1 MNKEATI
8 KSALTPFLKDA
19 DIRKAMD
26 IFHKDYADIT
36 PYQIQRFVHE
46 ITQNNPTKEYRSNI
60 RRSLMKALSDYQ
72 MGAAKPQPMTHDIPN
87 LGQNKPVTHP
97 SSSQVAISKQKPDP
111 ISSPISS
118 PIFSQTSSQIAA
130 FELLIDSFMAQFSPL
145 LGSQILDSVKQT
157 IHQHHNSSKSRGFGL
172 LARKAETNQVL
183 TLTMIHFFDQFF
195 GGDKQSALTMSLTDA
210 DTAGFR
216 TILSLFYQQA
226 CQWAGPSD
234 ADIALAQ
241 ANKITKAKFD
251 ISLVE
256 KFM

>member
-46 ITQNNPTKEYRSNI
+46 ITQDNETKEYRSNI

-72 MGAAKPQPMTHDIPN
+72 MGAANPQPMTHDIPN
-87 LGQNKPVTHP
+87 LGQNSPVTHP
-97 SSSQVAISKQKPDP
+97 SSSQVAIANQQPDP
-111 ISSPISS
+111 LSS
-118 PIFSQTSSQIAA
+118 PIFSQTSSQTSSQIAA

-172 LARKAETNQVL
+172 LARRAETNQAL
-183 TLTMIHFFDQFF
+183 TLTMIHFFDQLFS
-195 GGDKQSALTMSLTDA
+195 GDKQNALTMALTDA

-226 CQWAGPSD
+226 CQWAGPTD

-251 ISLVE
+251 VSLVE

>member
-19 DIRKAMD
+19 DIRKAME

-46 ITQNNPTKEYRSNI
+46 ITQDNATKEYRSNI

-72 MGAAKPQPMTHDIPN
+72 MGAVNPQPMTHDIPD
-87 LGQNKPVTHP
+87 LGQNRLVTHP
-97 SSSQVAISKQKPDP
+97 SSSQIAIANQKPDA
-111 ISSPISS
+111 ISSE
-118 PIFSQTSSQIAA
+118 IAA

-145 LGSQILDSVKQT
+145 LGSQILDSVKQR

-172 LARKAETNQVL
+172 LARRAETNQAL

-195 GGDKQSALTMSLTDA
+195 GGDKQNALTMSLNDA

-226 CQWAGPSD
+226 CQWAGPTD

-251 ISLVE
+251 VSLVE

>member
-46 ITQNNPTKEYRSNI
+46 ITQDNATKEYRSNI

-72 MGAAKPQPMTHDIPN
+72 MGAVNPQPMTHDIPD
-87 LGQNKPVTHP
+87 LGQNRPVTHP
-97 SSSQVAISKQKPDP
+97 SSSQVAISNQKPDAL
-111 ISSPISS
+111 SSPI
-118 PIFSQTSSQIAA
+118 SSQIAA
-130 FELLIDSFMAQFSPL
+130 FELLIDSFTAQFSPL

-172 LARKAETNQVL
+172 LARKAETNQAL

-226 CQWAGPSD
+226 CQWAGPTD

-251 ISLVE
+251 VSLVE

>member
-46 ITQNNPTKEYRSNI
+46 ITQDNETKEYRSNI

-72 MGAAKPQPMTHDIPN
+72 MGAANPQPMTHDIPN
-87 LGQNKPVTHP
+87 LGQSSPVTHP
-97 SSSQVAISKQKPDP
+97 SSSQLAIANQKSDSISKP
-111 ISSPISS
+111 I
-118 PIFSQTSSQIAA
+118 SSQIAA

-172 LARKAETNQVL
+172 LARKAETNQAL

-226 CQWAGPSD
+226 CQWAGPTD

-251 ISLVE
+251 VSLVE

>member
-8 KSALTPFLKDA
+8 KSALIPFLKDA

-46 ITQNNPTKEYRSNI
+46 ITQDNPTKEYRSNI

-72 MGAAKPQPMTHDIPN
+72 MGAAKPQPITHDIPD
-87 LGQNKPVTHP
+87 LGQNSAVIYP
-97 SSSQVAISKQKPDP
+97 STSQVAIANQKYD
-111 ISSPISS
+111 SVSS

-130 FELLIDSFMAQFSPL
+130 FELLIDSFMVQFLPL

-172 LARKAETNQVL
+172 LARKAETNQAL

-226 CQWAGPSD
+226 CQWAGPTD

-251 ISLVE
+251 VSLVE

>member
-1 MNKEATI
+1 MNKESTI

-46 ITQNNPTKEYRSNI
+46 ITQDNATKEYRSNI

-72 MGAAKPQPMTHDIPN
+72 MGAVNPQPMTHDIPD
-87 LGQNKPVTHP
+87 LGQNSPVNHP
-97 SSSQVAISKQKPDP
+97 SPSQLAISNQKPDP
-111 ISSPISS
+111 ISKP
-118 PIFSQTSSQIAA
+118 TSSQIAA
-130 FELLIDSFMAQFSPL
+130 FELLIDSFTAQFSPL

-172 LARKAETNQVL
+172 LARRAETNQAL

-195 GGDKQSALTMSLTDA
+195 GGDKQNALTMSLTDA

-226 CQWAGPSD
+226 CQWAGPTD

-251 ISLVE
+251 VSLVE

>member
-46 ITQNNPTKEYRSNI
+46 ITQDNETKEYRSNI

-72 MGAAKPQPMTHDIPN
+72 MGAANPQPMTHDIPN
-87 LGQNKPVTHP
+87 LGQNRLVIHP
-97 SSSQVAISKQKPDP
+97 SPSQVAISNQKPDAISDP
-111 ISSPISS
+111 ISS
-118 PIFSQTSSQIAA
+118 QTSNQIAA
-130 FELLIDSFMAQFSPL
+130 FELLIDSFTAQFSPL
-145 LGSQILDSVKQT
+145 LGSQILHSVKQT

-172 LARKAETNQVL
+172 LARRVETNQAL

-195 GGDKQSALTMSLTDA
+195 GGDKQSALTMSLNDA

-226 CQWAGPSD
+226 CQWAGPTD
-234 ADIALAQ
+234 ADMALAQ

-251 ISLVE
+251 VSLVE

>member
-19 DIRKAMD
+19 DIRKAME
-26 IFHKDYADIT
+26 IFHKNYADIT

-46 ITQNNPTKEYRSNI
+46 ITQDNETKEYRSNI

-72 MGAAKPQPMTHDIPN
+72 MGAVNPQPMTHDIPD
-87 LGQNKPVTHP
+87 LGQNSAVIHS
-97 SSSQVAISKQKPDP
+97 SSSQVAISNQKPDP
-111 ISSPISS
+111 ISSPI
-118 PIFSQTSSQIAA
+118 SSQIAA

-172 LARKAETNQVL
+172 LARKAETNQAL

-195 GGDKQSALTMSLTDA
+195 GGDKQNALTMSLTDA

-226 CQWAGPSD
+226 CQWAGPTD

-251 ISLVE
+251 VSLVE

>member
-46 ITQNNPTKEYRSNI
+46 ITQDNETKEYRSNI

-72 MGAAKPQPMTHDIPN
+72 MGAAKPQPITHDIPD
-87 LGQNKPVTHP
+87 LGQNSAVIHS
-97 SSSQVAISKQKPDP
+97 SSSQVAISNQKPDAISDP
-111 ISSPISS
+111 ISS
-118 PIFSQTSSQIAA
+118 QTSNQIAA
-130 FELLIDSFMAQFSPL
+130 FELLIDSFTAQFSPL
-145 LGSQILDSVKQT
+145 LGSQILDSVRQT
-157 IHQHHNSSKSRGFGL
+157 IHQHHNLSKSRGFGL
-172 LARKAETNQVL
+172 LARKAETNQAL

-216 TILSLFYQQA
+216 TILSIFYQQA
-226 CQWAGPSD
+226 CQWAGPTD

-251 ISLVE
+251 VSLVE

>member
-46 ITQNNPTKEYRSNI
+46 ITQDNETKEYRSNI

-72 MGAAKPQPMTHDIPN
+72 MGAANPQPMTHDIPD
-87 LGQNKPVTHP
+87 LGQNSPVTHP
-97 SSSQVAISKQKPDP
+97 STSQVAISNQKPDP
-111 ISSPISS
+111 ISKPI
-118 PIFSQTSSQIAA
+118 SSQIAA

-145 LGSQILDSVKQT
+145 LGSQILDSVKQM

-172 LARKAETNQVL
+172 LARKAETNQAL

-195 GGDKQSALTMSLTDA
+195 DGDKQSALTMSLTDA
-210 DTAGFR
+210 DTVGFR

-226 CQWAGPSD
+226 CQWAGPTD

-251 ISLVE
+251 VSLVE

>member
-46 ITQNNPTKEYRSNI
+46 ITQDNATKEYRSNI

-72 MGAAKPQPMTHDIPN
+72 MGAAKPQPMTHDIPD
-87 LGQNKPVTHP
+87 LGQNSAVTHP
-97 SSSQVAISKQKPDP
+97 SHSQVAIANQKSDP
-111 ISSPISS
+111 ISSPISKLK
-118 PIFSQTSSQIAA
+118 SSQIAA
-130 FELLIDSFMAQFSPL
+130 FDLLIDSFMVQFSPL

-172 LARKAETNQVL
+172 LARKAETNQAL

-226 CQWAGPSD
+226 CQWAGPTD

-251 ISLVE
+251 VSLVE

>member
-26 IFHKDYADIT
+26 IFHKNYADIT

-46 ITQNNPTKEYRSNI
+46 ITQDNETKEYRSNI

-72 MGAAKPQPMTHDIPN
+72 MGAANPQPITHDIPD
-87 LGQNKPVTHP
+87 LGQNRLVIHP
-97 SSSQVAISKQKPDP
+97 SPSQVAISNQKPDAISDP
-111 ISSPISS
+111 ISS
-118 PIFSQTSSQIAA
+118 QTSNQIAA
-130 FELLIDSFMAQFSPL
+130 FELLIDSFTAQFSPL
-145 LGSQILDSVKQT
+145 LGSQILDSVRQT

-172 LARKAETNQVL
+172 LARKAETNQAL

-226 CQWAGPSD
+226 CQWAGPTD

-251 ISLVE
+251 VSLVE

>member
-46 ITQNNPTKEYRSNI
+46 ITQDNETKEYRSNI

-72 MGAAKPQPMTHDIPN
+72 MGAVNPQPMTHDIPD
-87 LGQNKPVTHP
+87 LGQNSPVTHP
-97 SSSQVAISKQKPDP
+97 SSSQVAISNQKPDA
-111 ISSPISS
+111 ISS
-118 PIFSQTSSQIAA
+118 PIFSQTSNQIAA

-145 LGSQILDSVKQT
+145 LGSQILDSVRQT
-157 IHQHHNSSKSRGFGL
+157 IHQHHNLSKSRGFGL
-172 LARKAETNQVL
+172 LARKAETNQAL

-226 CQWAGPSD
+226 CQWAGPTD

-241 ANKITKAKFD
+241 ANKIAKAKFD
-251 ISLVE
+251 VSLVE

>member
-46 ITQNNPTKEYRSNI
+46 ITQDNETKEYRSNI

-72 MGAAKPQPMTHDIPN
+72 MGAVNSQPITHDIPD
-87 LGQNKPVTHP
+87 LGQNRPVTHP
-97 SSSQVAISKQKPDP
+97 SSSQIAIANQKPDA
-111 ISSPISS
+111 ISSE
-118 PIFSQTSSQIAA
+118 IAA

-145 LGSQILDSVKQT
+145 LGSQILDSVKQR

-172 LARKAETNQVL
+172 LARRAETNQAL

-210 DTAGFR
+210 DTAG
-216 TILSLFYQQA
+216 
-226 CQWAGPSD
+226 
-234 ADIALAQ
+234 
-241 ANKITKAKFD
+241 
-251 ISLVE
+251 
-256 KFM
+256 

>member
-46 ITQNNPTKEYRSNI
+46 ITQDNATKEYRSNI

-72 MGAAKPQPMTHDIPN
+72 MGAAKPQPITHDIPD
-87 LGQNKPVTHP
+87 LGQNSAVIHP
-97 SSSQVAISKQKPDP
+97 SSSQVAISNQKPDA
-111 ISSPISS
+111 ISSPISK
-118 PIFSQTSSQIAA
+118 PISSQIAA

-145 LGSQILDSVKQT
+145 LGSQILDSVRQT

-172 LARKAETNQVL
+172 LARKAETNQAL

-226 CQWAGPSD
+226 CQWAGPTD
-234 ADIALAQ
+234 ADMALAQ

-251 ISLVE
+251 VSLVE

>member
-46 ITQNNPTKEYRSNI
+46 ITQDNETKEYRSNI

-87 LGQNKPVTHP
+87 LGQNSPVIHP
-97 SSSQVAISKQKPDP
+97 STSQVAIANQKPDP
-111 ISSPISS
+111 ISS
-118 PIFSQTSSQIAA
+118 QTSNQIAA
-130 FELLIDSFMAQFSPL
+130 FELLIDSFMVQFSPL

-172 LARKAETNQVL
+172 LARKAETNQAL

-195 GGDKQSALTMSLTDA
+195 DGDKQSALAMSLTDA

-226 CQWAGPSD
+226 CQWAGPTD

-241 ANKITKAKFD
+241 ANKIAKAKFD
-251 ISLVE
+251 VSLVE

>member
-46 ITQNNPTKEYRSNI
+46 ITQDNATKEYRSNI

-72 MGAAKPQPMTHDIPN
+72 MGAGNPQPTTHDILN
-87 LGQNKPVTHP
+87 LGQNSPAIHP
-97 SSSQVAISKQKPDP
+97 SPSQIAIANQKPDA
-111 ISSPISS
+111 ISSPI
-118 PIFSQTSSQIAA
+118 SSQIAA
-130 FELLIDSFMAQFSPL
+130 FELLIDSFTAQFSPL

-172 LARKAETNQVL
+172 LARKAETNQAL

-226 CQWAGPSD
+226 CQWAGPTD

-251 ISLVE
+251 VSLVE

>member
-19 DIRKAMD
+19 DIRKAME
-26 IFHKDYADIT
+26 IFHKNYADIT

-46 ITQNNPTKEYRSNI
+46 ITQDNETKEYRSNI

-72 MGAAKPQPMTHDIPN
+72 MGAVNPQPMTHDIPN
-87 LGQNKPVTHP
+87 LGQNSPVTHP
-97 SSSQVAISKQKPDP
+97 SLSQIAISNQKPDP
-111 ISSPISS
+111 VSSSISK
-118 PIFSQTSSQIAA
+118 SSQIAA

-172 LARKAETNQVL
+172 LARRAETNQAL

-226 CQWAGPSD
+226 CQWAGPTD
-234 ADIALAQ
+234 ADMALAQ

-251 ISLVE
+251 VSLVE

>member
-8 KSALTPFLKDA
+8 KSALTPFLKEA

-46 ITQNNPTKEYRSNI
+46 ITQDNATKEYRSNI

-72 MGAAKPQPMTHDIPN
+72 MGAAKPQPITHDIPD
-87 LGQNKPVTHP
+87 LGQNSAVIHP
-97 SSSQVAISKQKPDP
+97 STSQVAISNQKPDA
-111 ISSPISS
+111 ISSPISK
-118 PIFSQTSSQIAA
+118 PISSQIAA

-145 LGSQILDSVKQT
+145 LGSQILDSVRQT
-157 IHQHHNSSKSRGFGL
+157 IHQHHNLSKSRGFGL
-172 LARKAETNQVL
+172 LARRAETNQAL

-195 GGDKQSALTMSLTDA
+195 GGDKQSALTMSLNDA

-226 CQWAGPSD
+226 CQWAGPTD

-251 ISLVE
+251 VSLVE

>member
-46 ITQNNPTKEYRSNI
+46 ITQDNPTKEYRSNI

-72 MGAAKPQPMTHDIPN
+72 MGAAKPQPITHDIPD
-87 LGQNKPVTHP
+87 LGQNSAVIHP
-97 SSSQVAISKQKPDP
+97 STSQVAIANQKPDP
-111 ISSPISS
+111 IS
-118 PIFSQTSSQIAA
+118 SQTSSQIAA

-157 IHQHHNSSKSRGFGL
+157 IHQHHNSSKSRGFVPLG
-172 LARKAETNQVL
+172 RKAETNRAL
-183 TLTMIHFFDQFF
+183 TLSMIHFFDQFF
-195 GGDKQSALTMSLTDA
+195 GGDKQNALTMSLTDA

-226 CQWAGPSD
+226 CQWAGPTD
-234 ADIALAQ
+234 ADMALAQ

-251 ISLVE
+251 VSLVE

>member
-46 ITQNNPTKEYRSNI
+46 ITQDNETKEYRSNI

-72 MGAAKPQPMTHDIPN
+72 MGAANPQSMTHDIPN
-87 LGQNKPVTHP
+87 LGQNSPVTYP
-97 SSSQVAISKQKPDP
+97 SSSQVAISNQKPDP
-111 ISSPISS
+111 ISKPI
-118 PIFSQTSSQIAA
+118 SSQIAA

-172 LARKAETNQVL
+172 LARKAETNQAL

-226 CQWAGPSD
+226 CQWAGPTD
-234 ADIALAQ
+234 ADMALAQ

-251 ISLVE
+251 VSLVE

>member
-46 ITQNNPTKEYRSNI
+46 ITQDNETKQYRSNI

-72 MGAAKPQPMTHDIPN
+72 MGAANPQSMTHDIPN
-87 LGQNKPVTHP
+87 LGQNRLVIHP
-97 SSSQVAISKQKPDP
+97 SSSQVAISNQKPDA
-111 ISSPISS
+111 ISS
-118 PIFSQTSSQIAA
+118 PIFSQTSNQMAA

-172 LARKAETNQVL
+172 LARKAETNQAL

-226 CQWAGPSD
+226 CQWAGPTD
-234 ADIALAQ
+234 ADMALAQ
-241 ANKITKAKFD
+241 ANKIAKAKFD
-251 ISLVE
+251 AALVE

>member
-26 IFHKDYADIT
+26 IFHKNYADIT

-46 ITQNNPTKEYRSNI
+46 ITQDNATKEYRSNI

-72 MGAAKPQPMTHDIPN
+72 MGAANPQSMTHDIPD
-87 LGQNKPVTHP
+87 LGQNSPVTHP
-97 SSSQVAISKQKPDP
+97 SSSQVAIANQKPDP
-111 ISSPISS
+111 I
-118 PIFSQTSSQIAA
+118 FSQIAA

-172 LARKAETNQVL
+172 LARKAETHQAL

-226 CQWAGPSD
+226 CQWAGPTD

-251 ISLVE
+251 VSLVE

>member
-46 ITQNNPTKEYRSNI
+46 ITQDNATKEYRSNI

-72 MGAAKPQPMTHDIPN
+72 MGAANSQPMTHDIPD
-87 LGQNKPVTHP
+87 LGQNRPVTHP
-97 SSSQVAISKQKPDP
+97 SSSQVAIANQKPDP

-118 PIFSQTSSQIAA
+118 EIAA
-130 FELLIDSFMAQFSPL
+130 FELLIDSFMVQFSPL

-172 LARKAETNQVL
+172 LARRAETNQAL

-195 GGDKQSALTMSLTDA
+195 GGDKQSALTMSLNDA

-226 CQWAGPSD
+226 CQWAGPTD

-251 ISLVE
+251 VSLVE

>member
-1 MNKEATI
+1 MNKESTI

-46 ITQNNPTKEYRSNI
+46 ITQDNATKEYRSNI

-72 MGAAKPQPMTHDIPN
+72 MGAVNPQLMTHDIPN
-87 LGQNKPVTHP
+87 LGQNSAVIHP
-97 SSSQVAISKQKPDP
+97 SASQVAIANQKPDSV
-111 ISSPISS
+111 SSPISK
-118 PIFSQTSSQIAA
+118 PISSQIAA
-130 FELLIDSFMAQFSPL
+130 FELLIDSFTAQFSPL

-172 LARKAETNQVL
+172 LARKAETHQAL

-216 TILSLFYQQA
+216 TILSIFYQQA
-226 CQWAGPSD
+226 CQWAGPTD

-251 ISLVE
+251 VSLVE

>member
-46 ITQNNPTKEYRSNI
+46 ITQDNETKEYRSNI

-72 MGAAKPQPMTHDIPN
+72 MGAANPQSMTHDIPD
-87 LGQNKPVTHP
+87 LGQNSPVTHP
-97 SSSQVAISKQKPDP
+97 SSSQVAISNQKPDP
-111 ISSPISS
+111 ISKPI
-118 PIFSQTSSQIAA
+118 SSQIAA

-145 LGSQILDSVKQT
+145 LGSQILDSVKQM
-157 IHQHHNSSKSRGFGL
+157 IHQHHNSSKYRGFGL
-172 LARKAETNQVL
+172 LARKAETNQAL

-216 TILSLFYQQA
+216 TILSIFYQQA
-226 CQWAGPSD
+226 CQWAGPTD

-251 ISLVE
+251 VSLVE

>member
-46 ITQNNPTKEYRSNI
+46 ITQDNATKEYRSNI

-72 MGAAKPQPMTHDIPN
+72 MGAAKPQPITHDIPN

-97 SSSQVAISKQKPDP
+97 SSSQVAISNQKPDA
-111 ISSPISS
+111 ISSPISK
-118 PIFSQTSSQIAA
+118 PISSQIAA

-145 LGSQILDSVKQT
+145 LGSQILDSVRQT
-157 IHQHHNSSKSRGFGL
+157 IHQHHNLSKSRGFGL
-172 LARKAETNQVL
+172 LARRAETNQAL

-226 CQWAGPSD
+226 CQWAGPTD

-251 ISLVE
+251 VSLVE

>member
-46 ITQNNPTKEYRSNI
+46 ITQDNETKEYRSNI

-72 MGAAKPQPMTHDIPN
+72 MGAANPQSMTHDIPN
-87 LGQNKPVTHP
+87 LGQNSPVTYP
-97 SSSQVAISKQKPDP
+97 SSSQVAISNQKPDP
-111 ISSPISS
+111 ISS
-118 PIFSQTSSQIAA
+118 QTSNQIAA

-145 LGSQILDSVKQT
+145 LGSQILHSVKQT

-172 LARKAETNQVL
+172 LARKAETNQAL

-226 CQWAGPSD
+226 CQWAGPTD

-241 ANKITKAKFD
+241 ANKIAKAKFD
-251 ISLVE
+251 VSLVE

>member
-19 DIRKAMD
+19 DIRKAME
-26 IFHKDYADIT
+26 IFHKNYADIT

-46 ITQNNPTKEYRSNI
+46 ITQDNETKEYRSNI

-72 MGAAKPQPMTHDIPN
+72 MGAVNPQSMTHDIPN
-87 LGQNKPVTHP
+87 LGQNSPVTYP
-97 SSSQVAISKQKPDP
+97 SSSQVAISNQKPDAISDP
-111 ISSPISS
+111 ISS
-118 PIFSQTSSQIAA
+118 QTSNQIAA
-130 FELLIDSFMAQFSPL
+130 FELLIDSFTAQFSPL

-172 LARKAETNQVL
+172 LARRAETNQAL

-226 CQWAGPSD
+226 CQWAGPTD

-251 ISLVE
+251 AALVE

>member
-46 ITQNNPTKEYRSNI
+46 ITQDNETKEYRSNI

-72 MGAAKPQPMTHDIPN
+72 MGAANPQSMTHDIPD
-87 LGQNKPVTHP
+87 LGQNSPVTHP
-97 SSSQVAISKQKPDP
+97 SSSQVAISNQKPDP
-111 ISSPISS
+111 ISKPI
-118 PIFSQTSSQIAA
+118 SSQIAA

-145 LGSQILDSVKQT
+145 LGSQILDSVKQM

-172 LARKAETNQVL
+172 LARKAETNQAL

-195 GGDKQSALTMSLTDA
+195 GGDKQSALTMSLTHA

-226 CQWAGPSD
+226 CQWAGPTD
-234 ADIALAQ
+234 ADMALAQ

-251 ISLVE
+251 VSLVE

>member
-46 ITQNNPTKEYRSNI
+46 ITQDNETKEYRSNI

-72 MGAAKPQPMTHDIPN
+72 MGAANPQSMTHDIPD
-87 LGQNKPVTHP
+87 LGQNSPVTHP
-97 SSSQVAISKQKPDP
+97 SSSQVAISNQKPDP
-111 ISSPISS
+111 ISKPI
-118 PIFSQTSSQIAA
+118 SSQIAA

-145 LGSQILDSVKQT
+145 LGSQILDSVRQT

-172 LARKAETNQVL
+172 LARKAETNQAL

-226 CQWAGPSD
+226 CQWAGPTD

-241 ANKITKAKFD
+241 ANKIAKAKFD
-251 ISLVE
+251 VSLVE

>member
-1 MNKEATI
+1 M
-8 KSALTPFLKDA
+8 
-19 DIRKAMD
+19 
-26 IFHKDYADIT
+26 
-36 PYQIQRFVHE
+36 V
-46 ITQNNPTKEYRSNI
+46 
-60 RRSLMKALSDYQ
+60 
-72 MGAAKPQPMTHDIPN
+72 
-87 LGQNKPVTHP
+87 
-97 SSSQVAISKQKPDP
+97 
-111 ISSPISS
+111 
-118 PIFSQTSSQIAA
+118 
-130 FELLIDSFMAQFSPL
+130 QFSPL

-157 IHQHHNSSKSRGFGL
+157 IHQHHHSSKSRGFGL
-172 LARKAETNQVL
+172 LARKAETNQAL

-226 CQWAGPSD
+226 CQWAGPTD

-251 ISLVE
+251 AALVE

>member
-46 ITQNNPTKEYRSNI
+46 ITQDNETKEYRSNI

-72 MGAAKPQPMTHDIPN
+72 MGAANPQSMTHDIPD
-87 LGQNKPVTHP
+87 LGQNSPVTHP
-97 SSSQVAISKQKPDP
+97 SSSQVAISNQKPDP
-111 ISSPISS
+111 ISKPI
-118 PIFSQTSSQIAA
+118 SSQIAA

-145 LGSQILDSVKQT
+145 LGSQILDSVKQM

-172 LARKAETNQVL
+172 LARKAETNQAL
-183 TLTMIHFFDQFF
+183 TLTVIHFFDQFF

-226 CQWAGPSD
+226 CQWAGPTD

-251 ISLVE
+251 VSLVE

>member
-19 DIRKAMD
+19 DIRKAME

-46 ITQNNPTKEYRSNI
+46 ITQDNETKEYRSNI

-72 MGAAKPQPMTHDIPN
+72 MGAANPQPITHDIPN
-87 LGQNKPVTHP
+87 LGQNRLVIHP
-97 SSSQVAISKQKPDP
+97 SPSQVAISNQKPDAISDP
-111 ISSPISS
+111 ISS
-118 PIFSQTSSQIAA
+118 QTSNQMAA

-145 LGSQILDSVKQT
+145 LGSQILDSVKQM

-172 LARKAETNQVL
+172 LARKAETNQAL

-226 CQWAGPSD
+226 CQWAGPTD

-241 ANKITKAKFD
+241 ANKIAKAKFD
-251 ISLVE
+251 AALVE

>member
-46 ITQNNPTKEYRSNI
+46 ITQDNETKEYRSNI

-72 MGAAKPQPMTHDIPN
+72 MGAANPQPMTHDIPN
-87 LGQNKPVTHP
+87 LGQNSPVTYP
-97 SSSQVAISKQKPDP
+97 SSSQVAISNQKPDP
-111 ISSPISS
+111 ISKPI
-118 PIFSQTSSQIAA
+118 SSQIAA

-172 LARKAETNQVL
+172 LARKAETNQAL

-216 TILSLFYQQA
+216 TILSIFYQQA
-226 CQWAGPSD
+226 CQWAGPTD

-251 ISLVE
+251 VSLVE

>member
-46 ITQNNPTKEYRSNI
+46 ITQDNETKEYRSNI

-72 MGAAKPQPMTHDIPN
+72 MGAANPQSMTHDIPD
-87 LGQNKPVTHP
+87 LGQNSPVTHP
-97 SSSQVAISKQKPDP
+97 SSSQVAISNQKPDP
-111 ISSPISS
+111 ISKPI
-118 PIFSQTSSQIAA
+118 SSQIAA

-172 LARKAETNQVL
+172 LARKAETNQAL

-226 CQWAGPSD
+226 CQWAGPTD
-234 ADIALAQ
+234 ADMALAQ

-251 ISLVE
+251 VSLVE